1 MSQKRAEKL
10 RTISF
15 KTSDCGQKH
24 GDYACNSRKVTAIIS
39 ELWRQQRYE
48 NASYLYR
55 CRQIRGEIDCKQRF
69 YAYEEEKQ
77 NAILTVYG
85 VDAQTPW
92 GFIPAGCVSHRIKQ
106 GRCVPHVPI
115 TAAARLLL

>member
-1 MSQKRAEKL
+1 M
-10 RTISF
+10 ISF
-15 KTSDCGQKH
+15 KTSDCGQKY
-24 GDYACNSRKVTAIIS
+24 GDYACNISKTTAVIRG
-39 ELWRQQRYE
+39 LWRQRGREY
-48 NASYLYR
+48 APRLYR

-69 YAYEEEKQ
+69 YAYEEEKR

-106 GRCVPHVPI
+106 GLCVPQVPL
-115 TAAARLLL
+115 TAALRLTL